1 MCRGS
6 RRAWPS
12 ERQQQRQASRDRF
25 RRRQPGASGASQATP
40 ASMFTVLGFDRLT
53 GRAEI
58 VVVVDVAVALANRV
72 PGGDQCHGLNV
83 SLAAPPRGDT
93 AHFPRLVT
101 LEQPLS
107 AEHPVSTRGLHL
119 GLAAVFVT
127 SVLGCTSWS
136 RLSDS
141 QPVPSRGTVQVW
153 SQGQEILLRDPRTV
167 GDSLVGRAPDPDT
180 TRLTVA
186 LSVIDSLRTQ
196 TFDMGK
202 ALIVGTGV
210 ALALLYAYAS
220 NVGGD

>member
-1 MCRGS
+1 V
-6 RRAWPS
+6 RAHP
-12 ERQQQRQASRDRF
+12 
-25 RRRQPGASGASQATP
+25 
-40 ASMFTVLGFDRLT
+40 VLF
-53 GRAEI
+53 
-58 VVVVDVAVALANRV
+58 
-72 PGGDQCHGLNV
+72 
-83 SLAAPPRGDT
+83 SLAA
-93 AHFPRLVT
+93 A
-101 LEQPLS
+101 
-107 AEHPVSTRGLHL
+107 
-119 GLAAVFVT
+119 FVT

-180 TRLTVA
+180 TQSTVA
-186 LSVIDSLRTQ
+186 LSAIDSLRTE

-210 ALALLYAYAS
+210 TLALLYAYAS